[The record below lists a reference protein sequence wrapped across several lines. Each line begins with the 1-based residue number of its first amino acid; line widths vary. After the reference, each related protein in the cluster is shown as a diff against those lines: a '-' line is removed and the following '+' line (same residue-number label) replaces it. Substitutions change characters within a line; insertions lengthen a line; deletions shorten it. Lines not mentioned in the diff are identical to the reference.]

1 MVKSGF
7 SLNYAEILLLV
18 IPTFMVLIL
27 VEILYGHFTKKQTHS
42 FMDTLSS
49 LSSGMTNILKDS
61 LGLVLIIVSY
71 PYIVKSIAIVNL
83 ESSLTLYL
91 VAFICVDFASYW
103 NHRLNHKVNIFWN
116 RHVIHHSSEEFNLA
130 CALRQ
135 SISAWIGFGALFL
148 IPAALFGVPSNIIA
162 VLAPLHLFA
171 QFWYHTQHIGKL
183 GFLEYIIVTPSQ
195 HRVHHAINSIY
206 IDKNLSAIFCV
217 WDRIFGTFQEE
228 LDEETPVYG
237 VLKPV
242 NTWNPIVIN
251 FQHAFNVIQ
260 DAYNT
265 NSLKDKLKIWF
276 MPTGWR
282 PADVIEKF
290 PRPITEN
297 PKERPKY
304 SPNYSTFLKGM
315 ALYHFISIN
324 LLLTFFLYNFSDLS
338 NDFKLIFGSI
348 IVLSIF
354 GFTSLMDFHSWAI
367 KFEIFRSVVSIAIL
381 SLLLN
386 NQFLINDYSIPYFLM
401 IMYFSSSFIFA
412 LFLLKNKSNLYN
424 YSV

>member
-1 MVKSGF
+1 
-7 SLNYAEILLLV
+7 
-18 IPTFMVLIL
+18 
-27 VEILYGHFTKKQTHS
+27 
-42 FMDTLSS
+42 
-49 LSSGMTNILKDS
+49 MTNILKDS

-71 PYIVKSIAIVNL
+71 PYILESIAIVNL

-135 SISAWIGFGALFL
+135 SISSWIGFGALFL
-148 IPAALFGVPSNIIA
+148 IPAALFGVPANIIA
-162 VLAPLHLFA
+162 LLAPLHLFA

-206 IDKNLSAIFCV
+206 IDKNLSAIFCI

-228 LDEETPVYG
+228 LDEEPPVYG

-242 NTWNPIVIN
+242 NSWNPILIN
-251 FQHAFNVIQ
+251 FQHAWYVVQ

-265 NSLKDKLKIWF
+265 NNFIDKLRVWF

-282 PADVIEKF
+282 PADVIDKF
-290 PRPITEN
+290 PRSINEDIINRVKYN
-297 PKERPKY
+297 PHY
-304 SPNYSTFLKGM
+304 SPLLKGI
-315 ALYHFISIN
+315 ALFHFISIN

-338 NDFKLIFGSI
+338 IDFKLIYGFI
-348 IVLSIF
+348 IAISIF

-367 KFEIFRSVVSIAIL
+367 KFEIFRSIVSILLL

-386 NQFLINDYSIPYFLM
+386 NEFLINDYSLSYFLM
-401 IMYFSSSFIFA
+401 IMYFSSSIILA
-412 LFLLKNKSNLYN
+412 LFLLKKKNNLYSC
-424 YSV
+424 SV

>member
-386 NQFLINDYSIPYFLM
+386 NQFLINDYSLPYFLM

-412 LFLLKNKSNLYN
+412 LFLLKNKSNLYY

>member
-1 MVKSGF
+1 MET
-7 SLNYAEILLLV
+7 YANVLLIAL
-18 IPTFMVLIL
+18 PSFMVLIL
-27 VEILYGHFTKKQTHS
+27 IEILYGYRKKNLNYNL
-42 FMDTLSS
+42 MDTISS
-49 LSSGMTNILKDS
+49 LSAGATNIIKS
-61 LGLVLIIVSY
+61 LLGIGFAIISY
-71 PYIVKSIAIVNL
+71 PYIVAAIALVQL
-83 ESSLTLYL
+83 EESMGLYL
-91 VAFICVDFASYW
+91 IAFVCIDLASYW
-103 NHRLNHKVNIFWN
+103 NHRLNHSINIFWN
-116 RHVIHHSSEEFNLA
+116 RHVVHHSSEEFNLA

-135 SISAWIGFGALFL
+135 SISNNIIGFGALFL
-148 IPAALFGVPSNIIA
+148 IPAALFGVPSKIIIL
-162 VLAPLHLFA
+162 LAPLHLFA

-183 GFLEYIIVTPSQ
+183 GWLEYVFVTPSQ
-195 HRVHHAINSIY
+195 HRVHHAINEEY
-206 IDKNLSAIFCV
+206 VDKNLSAIFCV

-315 ALYHFISIN
+315 AFYHFISIN

-412 LFLLKNKSNLYN
+412 LFLLKNKSNLFN